1 MDPSRTRWTI
11 SPELTILVPTYQV
24 LRCAA
29 AWPGEPLCLVQHM
42 WPDAWILASSLLEL
56 SFTQQQGSHPT
67 GAGPGE
73 ASEDGSFAAAQP
85 GQSSPKLL
93 QQALAEHVYLL
104 ASAHEVFRSQAGSHA
119 CVKLQSLSQS
129 CHDACKPQL
138 FCGLRGL
145 HGAWHSCSDRDIAH
159 APSHLNKARSPACQ
173 RPRELTNS
181 SPSNMD
187 GFVLG
192 QVIGQV
198 A

>member
-1 MDPSRTRWTI
+1 M
-11 SPELTILVPTYQV
+11 
-24 LRCAA
+24 
-29 AWPGEPLCLVQHM
+29 
-42 WPDAWILASSLLEL
+42 
-56 SFTQQQGSHPT
+56 QQQGSHPT

-73 ASEDGSFAAAQP
+73 ASENGSFAAAQL
-85 GQSSPKLL
+85 GQSSPKLF

-119 CVKLQSLSQS
+119 FVKLQSLSQS

-145 HGAWHSCSDRDIAH
+145 LGACHSCSERDIAH

-173 RPRELTNS
+173 HPPDLRNN

-192 QVIGQV
+192 QVICQV
-198 A
+198 AQGLLRQSIIRVWTRARQHSGMLANQKATNFGDAPASPLPDP